1 METSD
6 DDAPRQRLLEMAK
19 KLADSKLKAGVE
31 YDDDMGYIYRYL
43 YLYLYI
49 HIGDVPNKIIPGWNV
64 FFCFL
69 DLLVLVFFI
78 FEYVQHFA
86 CGFVHG
92 KSWLGKK
99 DRNGKGGFIRMESLG
114 SCWV

>member
-1 METSD
+1 
-6 DDAPRQRLLEMAK
+6 MAK

-31 YDDDMGYIYRYL
+31 YDDDIGYISL

-69 DLLVLVFFI
+69 DLLMLVFSN
-78 FEYVQHFA
+78 FEHVQLFA

-99 DRNGKGGFIRMESLG
+99 DMNGKGEFIRMESLG

>member
-1 METSD
+1 MTW
-6 DDAPRQRLLEMAK
+6 
-19 KLADSKLKAGVE
+19 G
-31 YDDDMGYIYRYL
+31 IYRYL

-99 DRNGKGGFIRMESLG
+99 DMNGKGGFIRMESLG